1 MKYVKL
7 TNGVPSEYSLNRLR
21 VENPN
26 VSFPSTPSEA
36 SLVEYNVYP
45 LVDGDKPAFD
55 IVTPGSIEEINGV
68 WTQTYTGRNYTA
80 EEIRVGMV
88 VSMRQARLA
97 LSQAGKLELVDSSI
111 ASMPEPDKTTVSIE
125 WQYAST
131 VERLSPWVLAMIP
144 ALGMTEYEMD
154 SLFQIAE
161 TL

>member
-1 MKYVKL
+1 MQYVKV
-7 TNGVPSEYSLNRLR
+7 TDGTPQNYSLSRLKR
-21 VENPN
+21 ENPN

-36 SLVEYNVYP
+36 SLAEYNVYP
-45 LVDGDKPAFD
+45 LVDGVKPDFD
-55 IVTPGSIEEINGV
+55 IVTVGSIEEIDGV
-68 WTQTYTGRNYTA
+68 WTQTYTGRDYTA
-80 EEIRVGMV
+80 EEIREGMV